1 MRTRPRIDEVEKIM
15 RGASAAPVR
24 VGGQA
29 LPDGVLMRSPRAWA
43 VARADGSVEVGPVS
57 PGRFARVP
65 VLRVVAALLPALGL
79 GVRAMAGRPRKGAV
93 VLGLLV
99 AATFLGPALPSTPS
113 PALSLGLAAL
123 TIAALRLAA
132 PRALWRYHGAE
143 HKAVA
148 AFETGAAPSD
158 LAAALAAPRVH
169 ARCGTNLVALVA
181 VPAAFVGHLPALWQG
196 VIVLATIG
204 AAAEVL
210 TLTTR
215 RPTSYLARLVLLP
228 GVLIQR
234 HATTAEPTAL
244 EQTVACRALAAC
256 LDEHARLSLVDDED
270 VADRTDQ
277 VVVAAA

>member
-1 MRTRPRIDEVEKIM
+1 M
-15 RGASAAPVR
+15 VR

-43 VARADGSVEVGPVS
+43 VARADGSVEVGRVA
-57 PGRFARVP
+57 PGRLARIP
-65 VLRVVAALLPALGL
+65 VLRIVAALLPALAL
-79 GVRAMAGRPRKGAV
+79 GIRTMAGRPRKGAV
-93 VLGLLV
+93 VLGLLL

-113 PALSLGLAAL
+113 PGLSLALAAGTL
-123 TIAALRLAA
+123 AALRLAA

-148 AFETGAAPSD
+148 AYEVGAAPHD
-158 LAAALAAPRVH
+158 VAAALAAPRIH

-181 VPAAFVGHLPALWQG
+181 VPAAFVGHLPALWQA
-196 VIVLATIG
+196 VVVLATVG

-215 RPTSYLARLVLLP
+215 RPTAWLSRAVLLP

-234 HATTAEPTAL
+234 HATTAEPTAV
-244 EQTVACRALAAC
+244 EQAVACRALAAC
-256 LDEHARLSLVDDED
+256 LDEHHRL
-270 VADRTDQ
+270 VAGPPAE
-277 VVVAAA
+277 VVAAAA

>member
-1 MRTRPRIDEVEKIM
+1 MDEVEKIM

-57 PGRFARVP
+57 PGRFGRIP
-65 VLRVVAALLPALGL
+65 VLRIVASLVPALGL
-79 GVRAMAGRPRKGAV
+79 GIKAMAGRPRKGAV

-113 PALSLGLAAL
+113 PAVSLALAAL

-132 PRALWRYHGAE
+132 PRSLWRYHGAE

-148 AFETGAAPSD
+148 AFEVGAAPSD
-158 LAAALAAPRVH
+158 VAAALAAPRVH

-181 VPAAFVGHLPALWQG
+181 VPAAFVGHLPAVWQG

-204 AAAEVL
+204 AAAEL
-210 TLTTR
+210 ITLTTR
-215 RPTSYLARLVLLP
+215 RPASLLSRLVLLP

-234 HATTAEPTAL
+234 HATTAEPTAF
-244 EQTVACRALAAC
+244 EQTVACRALTAC
-256 LDEHARLSLVDDED
+256 LDEHARLSPVEDLTDE
-270 VADRTDQ
+270 A
-277 VVVAAA
+277 VVVAA